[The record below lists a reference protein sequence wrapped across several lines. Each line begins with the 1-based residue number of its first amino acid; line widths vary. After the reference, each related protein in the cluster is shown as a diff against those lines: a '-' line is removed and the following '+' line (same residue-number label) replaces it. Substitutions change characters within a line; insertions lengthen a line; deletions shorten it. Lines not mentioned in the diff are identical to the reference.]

1 MADPGDFRN
10 HSINL
15 RLVYIK
21 YSNIIPNISA
31 LAKDFPIPFSNEE
44 CSDYWKPLA
53 SEDAFPNPGI
63 KTYSP
68 MVNNS

>member
-1 MADPGDFRN
+1 MADPGDFRT
-10 HSINL
+10 HSHSQHL
-15 RLVYIK
+15 CP
-21 YSNIIPNISA
+21 SQG
-31 LAKDFPIPFSNEE
+31 FPIPFSNEE